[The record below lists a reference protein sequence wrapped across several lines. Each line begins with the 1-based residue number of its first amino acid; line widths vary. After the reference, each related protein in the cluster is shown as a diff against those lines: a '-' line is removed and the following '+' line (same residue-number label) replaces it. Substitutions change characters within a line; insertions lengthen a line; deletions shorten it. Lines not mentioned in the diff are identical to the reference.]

1 MSVPFNFATST
12 EASVGSPILGV
23 MLAGLASVPVWVLL
37 AVAVTVIT

>member
-1 MSVPFNFATST
+1 MSIPFDFTAQPQ
-12 EASVGSPILGV
+12 AGMGSPLLGV